1 MKRAGRDS
9 VGVGDVSPGYGT
21 QAHEIKIGVLCNQR
35 IECPLD
41 QGNPARQ
48 GVGALKEFQ
57 LAAYAAVSMRVL
69 HCRHVG
75 VQERL
80 VIAPSCD
87 GHREANQIV
96 SVESTE
102 NLPSRFGGNHEQ
114 RDRNNVNVGGLP
126 DFTLQA
132 DTSFKF
138 FYPMAIPERDATLR
152 HSARGCGAERFLPAA
167 GLHHSV
173 SWWAAERS
181 LFLAASH
188 RTSSSSLESWAR
200 RWPDLAASASIF
212 RKRNLNFRLE
222 CLSAT
227 SGSNP

>member
-9 VGVGDVSPGYGT
+9 VGIGDVSPGYGT
-21 QAHEIKIGVLCNQR
+21 QANEIEIGVLCNQR

-41 QGNPARQ
+41 QEHPASQ
-48 GVGALKEFQ
+48 GVGALKELP
-57 LAAYAAVSMRVL
+57 LAAYAAVAMRSADR
-69 HCRHVG
+69 RHVG
-75 VQERL
+75 VEERL
-80 VIAPSCD
+80 AIAPSCD
-87 GHREANQIV
+87 GHGETYEML
-96 SVESTE
+96 SVKRAE

-138 FYPMAIPERDATLR
+138 FYPVAMPERDATLL
-152 HSARGCGAERFLPAA
+152 HCTRGCGAEGFLPAA

-188 RTSSSSLESWAR
+188 RTSSSSLESCAR

-212 RKRNLNFRLE
+212 
-222 CLSAT
+222 
-227 SGSNP
+227 

>member
-9 VGVGDVSPGYGT
+9 VGVGDVSPGYGA

-75 VQERL
+75 VEERL
-80 VIAPSCD
+80 AIAPSCD
-87 GHREANQIV
+87 GHGETYEML
-96 SVESTE
+96 SVKRAE

-114 RDRNNVNVGGLP
+114 RDRDNVNVGRFP
-126 DFTLQA
+126 DFALQA
-132 DTSFKF
+132 DTGFKF
-138 FYPMAIPERDATLR
+138 FYPVAMSERDSALL
-152 HSARGCGAERFLPAA
+152 HCARGCGAEGFLPAA

-181 LFLAASH
+181 LFLATSH
-188 RTSSSSLESWAR
+188 RTSSSSLESCAR

-212 RKRNLNFRLE
+212 
-222 CLSAT
+222 
-227 SGSNP
+227 